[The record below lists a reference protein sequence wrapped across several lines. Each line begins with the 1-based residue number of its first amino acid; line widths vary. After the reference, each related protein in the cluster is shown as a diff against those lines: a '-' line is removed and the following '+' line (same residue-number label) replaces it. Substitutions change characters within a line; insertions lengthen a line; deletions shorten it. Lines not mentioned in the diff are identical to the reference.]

1 MIGIYER
8 GAGVL
13 CAISSLPNE
22 YGIGSLGDEAYEFAR
37 LLKKAGVK
45 YWQILPTVQ
54 TGYGDSPYQSVCCY
68 SGNPY
73 FIDLKSLYRN
83 GLLDEEELHS
93 AVMPKGDIDY
103 AKLYECRF
111 NLLRLAYARF
121 NIKDKDFVAFV
132 ESKEFDD
139 YALFMSLKSRYGGTF
154 DTLPDAYK
162 FREKLAMLEF
172 RRSVMKSDFLFWQFV
187 QFIYRQQWNKLKSY
201 VNSLGIKIIGDIPLY
216 VAYDSADVWAHPD
229 LFKLDRN
236 LRPTLVAGVP
246 PDYFSQNGQLWGN
259 PIYDWDA
266 MFSDG
271 FDWFVNRIEKAKSQ
285 FDIIRIDHFRG
296 LDRYYAI
303 PADKEDAT
311 EGEWMQ
317 GPGVRLFYEIRRK
330 IGDVNIIAEDL
341 GISDAGVMRLMER
354 TGFPGMK
361 VLQFAFDGGQ
371 QNPYLPANI
380 KENSIIYTGTHDND
394 TTLGFLNAKSDIE
407 FKNFKTQLRQALKS
421 EGAVHPFVTR
431 EQAVFAMND
440 CALASKAN
448 IAILPV
454 QDIMC
459 LDGGSRM
466 NVPSTPDGNWK
477 FRMED
482 MPSRRHLALLKRG
495 IKQYNR

>member
-54 TGYGDSPYQSVCCY
+54 TGYGDSPYQSVCCF

-73 FIDLKSLYRN
+73 FIDLKALHRN
-83 GLLDEEELHS
+83 GLLDEEELQS
-93 AVMPKGDIDY
+93 AVMPEGDIDY

-121 NIKDKDFVAFV
+121 NVRDKEFTAFV
-132 ESKEFDD
+132 ESREFDD

-162 FREKLAMLEF
+162 YREKLAMLEF

-187 QFIYRQQWNKLKSY
+187 QFVYRQQWNKLKAY

-216 VAYDSADVWAHPD
+216 VAYDSSDVWSHPE
-229 LFKLDRN
+229 LFKLDKN

-246 PDYFSQNGQLWGN
+246 PDYFSKSGQLWGN
-259 PIYDWDA
+259 PIYNWEV
-266 MFSDG
+266 MFGDG
-271 FDWFVNRIEKAKSQ
+271 FDWFVKRIEKAKNQ
-285 FDIIRIDHFRG
+285 FDIVRIDHFRG
-296 LDRYYAI
+296 LDRYYAV

-317 GPGVRLFYEIRRK
+317 GPSVRLFYEIRRK

-341 GISDAGVMRLMER
+341 GITDAGVMRLIER

-361 VLQFAFDGGQ
+361 VLQFAFDN
-371 QNPYLPANI
+371 NPFNAYLPENI
-380 KENSIIYTGTHDND
+380 RENSVVYTGTHDND
-394 TTLGFLNAKSDIE
+394 TTLGYLNAMTDEE
-407 FKNFKTQLRQALKS
+407 FKDFKTQLRAALKS
-421 EGAVHPFVTR
+421 ENAVYPFVTR
-431 EQAVFAMND
+431 EQAVWAMNV
-440 CALASKAN
+440 CALASNAN

-454 QDIMC
+454 QDVTG
-459 LDGGSRM
+459 LDGKARM

-477 FRMED
+477 FRMD
-482 MPSRRHLALLKRG
+482 KMPSRRSIALLKRA
-495 IKQYNR
+495 INDYNR